1 MDSTAV
7 YEPQRTGSAEK
18 FFQTSLYLLLVT
30 GFAALAGTG
39 KLDLPSLAIVAP
51 ALLVR
56 GLHLTRGRT
65 VMISERWTTYL
76 TLFYFAFY
84 GLDYFLISQSFI
96 NATVHLVLFSMVVK
110 IFSVQR
116 DRDLLYLA
124 VLSFLMVLAAS
135 VLTVDTVFL
144 ATFALFLLLAM
155 ATFVSME
162 MRRSERSAMA
172 IGVPPKQDRKFQR
185 MLSGTAALLGVSTF
199 VGAALIFFVLPRGN
213 SGGYLRNLG
222 TQGELSTGFSQ
233 DVRLGGIGQ
242 IQQSSAVVMHVQVLQ
257 GKLPS
262 DIKWRGI
269 ALTNFD
275 GQRWWNNPGEVPVYH
290 GLNNGGLDLGQF
302 RVRNSLL
309 YASSPS
315 VRHWPN
321 LSYKIVMEPVG
332 VDVFFLAPVPL
343 KINGGY
349 RAIGITP
356 DGSVLNSRPATASGR
371 GEIESTPQPIGI
383 YFAESDTRDPE
394 PLVRDSNSQDYPA
407 RVVLLYTQLPRLDPR
422 IPQLAKQITAGSA
435 SNYLRAMAIENYL
448 QAKFGYTLQ
457 LPGQWESDPLAAFLF
472 VRKKG
477 HCEYFASS
485 MAVML
490 RTLGIPARVVNGFR
504 GGQYNDV
511 TASYIVRE
519 KDAHSWVEAYFPEYG
534 WVTFDPTPA
543 NGIEAPATGWSRT
556 ALYMDAMRE
565 LWREWIINYDFT
577 HQMRLSAALASET
590 GRAQFGIRW
599 WLWKK
604 YRGLLI
610 TAQSLQRRVQHLP
623 AKDVILYCVLLL
635 LLLLSPFI
643 PRSWRALQRGRL
655 LRNPQLAP
663 RTAAS
668 FWYLRMLKALE
679 RRGFRKSLAQTPA
692 EFADSIDDPSVRQNV
707 ALFTDHYQRAR
718 FAESVE
724 DARRLPDLYAEL
736 TGVKSP
742 GIS

>member
-1 MDSTAV
+1 MAITAV

-18 FFQTSLYLLLVT
+18 FFQASLYLLLVT
-30 GFAALAGTG
+30 GFTALTSTG

-56 GLHLTRGRT
+56 GLHLVRGKT

-84 GLDYFLISQSFI
+84 AADYFLISQSFI

-116 DRDLLYLA
+116 DRDLIYLA
-124 VLSFLMVLAAS
+124 VLSFLMVLAAA

-144 ATFALFLLLAM
+144 LTFALFLMLAM

-162 MRRSERSAMA
+162 MRRSERAAMA

-185 MLSGTAALLGVSTF
+185 MLSGTAVLLGVSTF

-213 SGGYLRNLG
+213 SGGYLRSLG
-222 TQGELSTGFSQ
+222 AQGEFVSGFSQ
-233 DVRLGGIGQ
+233 DVTLGGIGQ
-242 IQQSSAVVMHVQVLQ
+242 IQQSRAVVMHVQVLN
-257 GKLPS
+257 GKLPA

-275 GQRWWNNPGEVPVYH
+275 GKRWWNNPGDAPVKQP
-290 GLNNGGLDLGQF
+290 LSNAGLDLGQF

-315 VRHWPN
+315 VRHWPT

-332 VDVFFLAPVPL
+332 IDVFFLAPVPL

-349 RAIGITP
+349 SSVAITP
-356 DGSVLNSRPATASGR
+356 DGSVLNSRSGIVSSK
-371 GEIESTPQPIGI
+371 GEIETPQAIGI
-383 YFAESDTRDPE
+383 YLAESDTRDPE
-394 PLVRDSNSQDYPA
+394 PLVRDSNSQDYPPRLA
-407 RVVLLYTQLPRLDPR
+407 LLYRQLPNLDPR
-422 IPQLAKQITAGSA
+422 IPRLAKQITAGSA
-435 SNYLRAMAIENYL
+435 SNYLRAKAIENYL
-448 QAKFGYTLQ
+448 QTELGYTLQ
-457 LPGQWESDPLAAFLF
+457 LPGRAETDPLAAFLF

-477 HCEYFASS
+477 HCEYFATS

-490 RTLGIPARVVNGFR
+490 RTLEIPARVVNGFR

-511 TASYIVRE
+511 TSSYIVRG

-543 NGIEAPATGWSRT
+543 GGLDAPATGWSRA

-590 GRAQFGIRW
+590 GKAQFGVRW
-599 WLWKK
+599 WLRKK

-610 TAQSLQRRVQHLP
+610 TALNWQRRAQHLP
-623 AKDVILYCVLLL
+623 ARDVVLYCVLLL
-635 LLLLSPFI
+635 LLLLLPFV
-643 PRSWRALQRGRL
+643 PRGWRALQRGRL

-663 RTAAS
+663 RSAAS
-668 FWYLRMLKALE
+668 FWYLRMLKAVE
-679 RRGFRKSLAQTPA
+679 RRGFRKSVTQTPA
-692 EFADSIDDPSVRQNV
+692 EFADSIDDLSVRRNV
-707 ALFTDHYQRAR
+707 AAFTDHYQRAR

-736 TGVKSP
+736 TAAK
-742 GIS
+742 

>member
-1 MDSTAV
+1 MAITAV
-7 YEPQRTGSAEK
+7 YEPQRRGSAEK
-18 FFQTSLYLLLVT
+18 FFQASLYLLLVT
-30 GFAALAGTG
+30 GFAALTSTG

-51 ALLVR
+51 ALLIR
-56 GLHLTRGRT
+56 GLHLVRGKS

-84 GLDYFLISQSFI
+84 AADYLFISQSFI

-124 VLSFLMVLAAS
+124 VLSFLMVLAAA

-144 ATFALFLLLAM
+144 LTFALFLMLAM

-162 MRRSERSAMA
+162 MRRSERAGMA

-185 MLSGTAALLGVSTF
+185 TLSSTAALLGVSTF

-213 SGGYLRNLG
+213 SGGYLRSLG
-222 TQGELSTGFSQ
+222 AQGEFVSGFSQ
-233 DVRLGGIGQ
+233 DVQLGGIGQ
-242 IQQSSAVVMHVQVLQ
+242 IQQSSAVVMHVQILN

-262 DIKWRGI
+262 DIKWRGV

-275 GQRWWNNPGEVPVYH
+275 GKRWWNNPGDVPVYH

-302 RVRNSLL
+302 RVRNYLL

-315 VRHWPN
+315 VRHWPT
-321 LSYKIVMEPVG
+321 LSYKIVMEPIG

-349 RAIGITP
+349 SQVAVTP
-356 DGSVLNSRPATASGR
+356 DGAVLNSRSAASSR
-371 GEIESTPQPIGI
+371 SEIESTPQAIGI
-383 YFAESDTRDPE
+383 YSGESDTRDPE
-394 PLVRDSNSQDYPA
+394 PLVRDSNSQDYPPRIA
-407 RVVLLYTQLPRLDPR
+407 LLYRQLPRLDPR
-422 IPQLAKQITAGSA
+422 IPRLAKQITAGNT
-435 SNYLRAMAIENYL
+435 SNYLRAKAIENYL
-448 QAKFGYTLQ
+448 QTQFGYTLQ
-457 LPGQWESDPLAAFLF
+457 LPGRAESDPLAAFLF

-511 TASYIVRE
+511 TSSYIVRG
-519 KDAHSWVEAYFPEYG
+519 KDAHSWVEVYFPEYG

-543 NGIEAPATGWSRT
+543 GGLDAPATGWSRA

-577 HQMRLSAALASET
+577 HQMRLSAAVAAET
-590 GRAQFGIRW
+590 GKAQFGVRW
-599 WLWKK
+599 WLRKK
-604 YRGLLI
+604 YRSLLI
-610 TAQSLQRRVQHLP
+610 ATLKWQRKVQHLP
-623 AKDVILYCVLLL
+623 ARDVVLYCVLLL
-635 LLLLSPFI
+635 LLLLLPFV
-643 PRSWRALQRGRL
+643 PRGWRALQRGRL

-663 RTAAS
+663 RSAAS

-679 RRGFRKSLAQTPA
+679 GRGFRKSVTQTPA
-692 EFADSIDDPSVRQNV
+692 EFADSIDDLSVRRNV
-707 ALFTDHYQRAR
+707 IAFTDHYQRAR
-718 FAESVE
+718 FADSVE
-724 DARRLPDLYAEL
+724 DAQRLPNLYAEL
-736 TGVKSP
+736 TAAK
-742 GIS
+742 